1 MRMIKT
7 YEGMTMNCD
16 VIATIQSVFM
26 NITTGSISEMVDDG
40 FDPDNL
46 EFAVTAFTTF
56 GDEIVLAVYA
66 TEEERDYA
74 RYKLE
79 NWLVYDVGSYY
90 TMTERKLRR
99 FFTMKKMIVTEYS
112 RPIMLNKVKEF
123 VQRTMYL
130 AENKVIPYAVFAL
143 LDSGEMVNIGNFND
157 ADTAEIIRIILDIF
171 AEDKKAVFDVNLE
184 VFGIRNFLEMLR
196 YVSADSDS
204 VYRIMIN
211 ELKQQLK
218 SGELDVNFS

>member
-1 MRMIKT
+1 M
-7 YEGMTMNCD
+7 E
-16 VIATIQSVFM
+16 
-26 NITTGSISEMVDDG
+26 
-40 FDPDNL
+40 
-46 EFAVTAFTTF
+46 
-56 GDEIVLAVYA
+56 
-66 TEEERDYA
+66 
-74 RYKLE
+74 
-79 NWLVYDVGSYY
+79 
-90 TMTERKLRR
+90 
-99 FFTMKKMIVTEYS
+99 KMIVTEYS

-196 YVSADSDS
+196 YVSADSEALYHTLVRD
-204 VYRIMIN
+204 
-211 ELKQQLK
+211 LKRQLK
-218 SGELDVNFS
+218 SGELDVSFT

>member
-1 MRMIKT
+1 M
-7 YEGMTMNCD
+7 E
-16 VIATIQSVFM
+16 
-26 NITTGSISEMVDDG
+26 
-40 FDPDNL
+40 
-46 EFAVTAFTTF
+46 
-56 GDEIVLAVYA
+56 
-66 TEEERDYA
+66 
-74 RYKLE
+74 
-79 NWLVYDVGSYY
+79 
-90 TMTERKLRR
+90 
-99 FFTMKKMIVTEYS
+99 KMIVTEYS

-143 LDSGEMVNIGNFND
+143 LDSGEMVNIGNFDD

-171 AEDKKAVFDVNLE
+171 AEDKKAAFDVNLE

-218 SGELDVNFS
+218 SGELMSAFLDGYIQLAHAIVAVAAESYKYTLLAVKNHTRSDSVFRRKEELESFFLSEWFALLSGLDGRYFIQKMQEVYYFDR

>member
-1 MRMIKT
+1 M
-7 YEGMTMNCD
+7 E
-16 VIATIQSVFM
+16 
-26 NITTGSISEMVDDG
+26 
-40 FDPDNL
+40 
-46 EFAVTAFTTF
+46 
-56 GDEIVLAVYA
+56 
-66 TEEERDYA
+66 
-74 RYKLE
+74 
-79 NWLVYDVGSYY
+79 
-90 TMTERKLRR
+90 
-99 FFTMKKMIVTEYS
+99 KMIVTEYS

-196 YVSADSDS
+196 YVSADSETLYQTLVSD
-204 VYRIMIN
+204 
-211 ELKQQLK
+211 LKRQLK
-218 SGELDVNFS
+218 SGELDVSFT